1 MTDHLGMIDTEK
13 EAFMFKA
20 VQIKDRRLQIPVDD
34 VFHRQVSEA
43 ARDNG
48 RSISS
53 LVRYILRLYIEGR
66 LTINK

>member
-1 MTDHLGMIDTEK
+1 
-13 EAFMFKA
+13 MFKEEQ
-20 VQIKDRRLQIPVDD
+20 VKDRRLQIPVDE

-43 ARDNG
+43 ARENG

-53 LVRYILRLYIEGR
+53 LVRYILRLYIEKR